1 MPLEKVTSCLHQ
13 PDAVCCPPC
22 KIAYLPENVDFM
34 PLELHLYSMIILNT
48 DQIRAWDA
56 YTIAGG
62 IKPLD
67 LMERAATAVV
77 DKIDLLM
84 GEEDQE
90 VLIICGNGNNG
101 ADGLAIARMLVDMEY
116 LVDVYVNLEGTHT
129 PEWKANY
136 ERLMAMDPEDLN
148 IHTTWDPEE
157 IELSP
162 SGTII
167 DAMYGTG
174 LTKPL
179 SGIWLTI
186 ANWVNEQSNL
196 TVAVDMPSGMYVDKA
211 PDGEVVYAD
220 LVLTFQCQRLAFMM
234 PESEPYFGEVI
245 VCPIGLADTFLLEH
259 DIRNFELTDYYL
271 LPFIIERGRF
281 SHKGDYGHAF
291 LVAGSIGKGG
301 AAILAAGAAMRS
313 GLGLL
318 TVHVPGLLYPIIQ
331 SSVPEAMSMID
342 ADQQHFS
349 SYSLPEKIVAI
360 GVGPGIGKHEDTAA
374 ALTKLLEEH
383 SGIPMVMDADA
394 LNIIAMKPGLLDKLP
409 PGTIITPHP
418 GEFDRLFGE
427 QEDHYARFRTANREA
442 QQRKINIV
450 LKGGVTIVCQSNGV
464 SFFNTKG
471 NPGMATAG
479 SGDVLT
485 GVLLGLLGQ
494 GYSSDYASLL
504 GVYLHAVAGD
514 LAAEDEG
521 YEALIASDIVEYLG
535 DAYEELRFREVDL
548 TTDED
553 KEG

>member
-1 MPLEKVTSCLHQ
+1 
-13 PDAVCCPPC
+13 
-22 KIAYLPENVDFM
+22 
-34 PLELHLYSMIILNT
+34 MIILNA
-48 DQIRAWDA
+48 DQIKAWDA

-62 IKPLD
+62 IRSLD

-101 ADGLAIARMLVDMEY
+101 ADGLAIARLLVELDY
-116 LVDVYVNLEGTHT
+116 IVDVFVRTEGDHS

-136 ERLMAMDPEDLN
+136 ERLLNLDPEHLD
-148 IHTTWDPEE
+148 IHTTWDPEA

-167 DAMYGTG
+167 DAMFGTG
-174 LTKPL
+174 LSKPL
-179 SGIWLTI
+179 SGIWLEI
-186 ANWVNEQSNL
+186 ANWINEQSNL
-196 TVAVDMPSGMYVDKA
+196 TVAVDMPSGMYVDRA

-245 VCPIGLADTFLLEH
+245 VCNIGLTDTFLLEH
-259 DIRNFELTDYYL
+259 DVRNFELTDYYL
-271 LPFIIERGRF
+271 LPFLIERGRF

-291 LVAGSIGKGG
+291 LIAGSVGKAG
-301 AAILAAGAAMRS
+301 AAILSAGAAMRS

-318 TVHVPGLLYPIIQ
+318 TVHVPQMLYPILQ
-331 SSVPEAMSMID
+331 SSVPEAMAAID
-342 ADQQHFS
+342 THT
-349 SYSLPEKIVAI
+349 SYFTGCQLPDKIAAI
-360 GVGPGIGKHEDTAA
+360 GIGPGIGKDPETAA
-374 ALTKLLEEH
+374 AFSRVLDDYKT
-383 SGIPMVMDADA
+383 IPMVLDADA
-394 LNIIAMKPGLLDKLP
+394 LNIIAMNPELLDRLA

-427 QEDHYARFRTANREA
+427 QEDHYARFKTASREA

-450 LKGGVTIVCQSNGV
+450 VKGGVTIVCQSNGV
-464 SFFNTKG
+464 NFFNTRG

-485 GVLLGLLGQ
+485 GIILGLLGQ
-494 GYSSDYASLL
+494 GYSPDYAALL
-504 GVYLHAVAGD
+504 GVYLHATAGD
-514 LAAEDEG
+514 IAAEDEG
-521 YEALIASDIVEYLG
+521 YEALIAGDIVEYIG